1 MAFTKTI
8 SDCNDYYKPDNH
20 VKANKWRAFDDV
32 LRQAAFTQAQR
43 DIKLYLNRTLEDP
56 SASQDVYRDD
66 YAVFEQALYML
77 ENGNIQKTAGASKAV
92 KTGRNEEQREDDNW
106 LSPQALRFLYVN
118 RMRIAR
124 G

>member
-8 SDCNDYYKPDNH
+8 SDCNAYYQPDNH

-32 LRQAAFTQAQR
+32 LRNAAFVQAQR
-43 DIKLYLNRTLEDP
+43 DIKVYLNRTLDDP
-56 SASQDVYRDD
+56 LSADIYRDD
-66 YAVFEQALYML
+66 YAVYEQALYML

-92 KTGRNEEQREDDNW
+92 KIGRNEEHREDDNW
-106 LSPQALRFLYVN
+106 LSPQALRYMQMSMVK
-118 RMRIAR
+118 IAR